1 MTIKKIKVEFEEGW
15 ADEALEDGMTQEEF
29 EALIQGI
36 HQLVETGEIFENS
49 TPVEDLP
56 IEEQEEIAKM
66 FERKS
71 KRTRH

>member
-1 MTIKKIKVEFEEGW
+1 MTQKKIKIEFEEGW

-56 IEEQEEIAKM
+56 LEERLEIEAM
-66 FERKS
+66 FERKANR
-71 KRTRH
+71 KRH